1 MGIANVNL
9 SDTFQVWMNK
19 INQSIL
25 YQNQLNETSN
35 LIYLT
40 LNASYTVANAVYN
53 NANVGFVSSNAYS
66 GFMSNSVNSWANVVG
81 ISGNTYANLVG
92 LSANNYGGFMANS
105 ANGYA
110 NTVGIS
116 GNAYANVVGTSS
128 NNYAGYMAN
137 SVNSYWTSTGFF
149 ANTSGSSYNGNLN
162 VPRGNLSLGITNASA
177 RLYVQGSAASAINTM
192 PDVATIVPNFGAN
205 NNFAVTLAGNRFV
218 DNPYNPTAGQSGVIS
233 IVQDTTGG
241 RTLSWSNTWKFQGN
255 VAPTLSTSANAV
267 DLLVY
272 YVRTT
277 SNISA
282 QLINNIG

>member
-1 MGIANVNL
+1 MSLNKLDFPPSPVNGQIY
-9 SDTFQVWMNK
+9 T
-19 INQSIL
+19 
-25 YQNQLNETSN
+25 QN
-35 LIYLT
+35 
-40 LNASYTVANAVYN
+40 
-53 NANVGFVSSNAYS
+53 
-66 GFMSNSVNSWANVVG
+66 
-81 ISGNTYANLVG
+81 G
-92 LSANNYGGFMANS
+92 LSYQYDGTYGVWLTTIVSPIPTPTMANTQIMFVDGPYPNGS
-105 ANGYA
+105 YGLTFSKGANTTYA
-110 NTVGIS
+110 NTVLVSNSVVITS
-116 GNAYANVVGTSS
+116 NVTAAYHIGDGSALTNLTVAIAA

-241 RTLSWSNTWKFQGN
+241 RTLSWGNTWKFQGN

-277 SNISA
+277 SNISV